1 MNTKSSKNTKNS
13 KKIISTVLTAII
25 VISILTAIA
34 PVSANNGV
42 TPEQKNESIAKGLAW
57 LAQQQDVDPT
67 SPTYG
72 AVLEPGNP
80 SYYPVSLTA
89 FAVLKWSEHAKKF
102 TPYDP
107 FDPDY
112 EYSANI
118 EAGLDYIFTKG
129 YDIEINMEHSTDN
142 PDGDGDWRGIYF
154 VSDTPDKRPIY
165 ETGIVMM
172 ALEATCHPDD
182 RFGTGTP
189 PYLTASYG
197 DIMQD
202 LVDYVS
208 WAQRD
213 TGWGRGGWRY
223 AAHDDGVY
231 VPPGLTH
238 GGADNSVSQFPVL
251 GLMSA
256 KAWGIDA
263 PPWVLNRSGPE
274 GPSGLCNHWLNY
286 SQSFPKPPGDG
297 CFGYSSS
304 AGGSVAMTAAGLTE
318 LTYCGVTTDDPRW
331 EAGREC
337 ICEKW
342 YTSNIGNLYA
352 MYGVMKAAMT
362 AQPDP
367 LYERH
372 GWFNCTKEE
381 HEWQPEYDQWLNESQ
396 NDEGYWPPSY
406 GSTVLGTEFAL
417 LILQKVAPKRQNP
430 LWHEINEELDALMVN
445 VSAADMPN
453 IIKQRLI
460 DKLEYAKELKENA
473 KIVCEEDN
481 FDAATKKLG
490 VAKSQVES
498 FASMVRIT
506 RRISEADKAS
516 FLAESAKIITKIDE
530 LIEYIE
536 TEHRC

>member
-1 MNTKSSKNTKNS
+1 MNTKSSK
-13 KKIISTVLTAII
+13 KIISTTVFAAII
-25 VISILTAIA
+25 VLSAFAAMCA

-42 TPEQKNESIAKGLAW
+42 TPEQKNESIEKGLAW
-57 LAQQQDVDPT
+57 LADQQDMNPA

-102 TPYDP
+102 TQYDP

-112 EYSANI
+112 NYSSNI
-118 EAGLDYIFTKG
+118 TAGLDYIFTKG
-129 YDIEINMEHSTDN
+129 YDIEINMEHGTDN

-154 VSDTPDKRPIY
+154 VSDTPDQRPLY

-197 DIMQD
+197 EIMQD

-213 TGWGRGGWRY
+213 TGVGRGGWRY

-238 GGADNSVSQFPVL
+238 GNADNSVSQFPVL

-256 KAWGIDA
+256 KAWGIEA
-263 PPWVLNRSGPE
+263 PDWVKAELE
-274 GPSGLCNHWLNY
+274 DYWLTY
-286 SQSFPKPPGDG
+286 SQGGDG

-304 AGGSVAMTAAGLTE
+304 AGGSVAMTAAGLVE
-318 LTYCGVTTDDPRW
+318 LTYCGVPTDDPRW
-331 EAGREC
+331 NAGRQC
-337 ICEKW
+337 ICDKW
-342 YTSNIGNLYA
+342 DITTSNIGNLYA

-362 AQPDP
+362 AQPEP
-367 LYERH
+367 IW
-372 GWFNCTKEE
+372 WFNCTKGEY
-381 HEWQPEYDQWLNESQ
+381 EWQEEYDQWLNESQ

-417 LILQKVAPKRQNP
+417 LILQKVAPPLPQNP
-430 LWHEINEELDALMVN
+430 LWHEINKELDELIKKVN
-445 VSAADMPN
+445 AADMPN
-453 IIKQRLI
+453 IIKRRLI
-460 DKLEYAKELKENA
+460 GKLEYAKALKDNA
-473 KIVCEEDN
+473 KIECEEGN
-481 FDAATKKLG
+481 FDYATKKLG
-490 VAKSQVES
+490 VAKNQMES
-498 FASMVRIT
+498 FERMVKRT
-506 RRISEADKAS
+506 RRISPADKAS
-516 FLAESAKIITKIDE
+516 FLAESAKIKGKIDE
-530 LIEYIE
+530 LIRYIK
-536 TEHRC
+536 TEHKC